1 MIQILFII
9 IDTTVSFSKNFL
21 IIKQFIVC
29 GGLLS

>member
-9 IDTTVSFSKNFL
+9 IDTSVSSSKNFL

-29 GGLLS
+29 GCLSS